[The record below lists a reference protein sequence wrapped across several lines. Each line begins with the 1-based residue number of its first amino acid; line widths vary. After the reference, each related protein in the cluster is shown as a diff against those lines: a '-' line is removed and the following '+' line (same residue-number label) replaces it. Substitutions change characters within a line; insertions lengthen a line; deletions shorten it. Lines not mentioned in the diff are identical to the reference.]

1 MHCFHTS
8 LIIFENVILKYLLG
22 KSYLCFIILFLVICF
37 FGLFLR
43 RRHISLVFHFPWL
56 FVLVSV
62 QLEKKKKNLCLHEL
76 DLNRRPS
83 SAALH
88 NILGASQNFL
98 LVQPDF
104 LFLVVPQYVTP
115 AKSHQHIQ
123 LNISEASTLCKFY
136 YLEALS
142 NVFTPRERVKV
153 WVSSSI
159 LSVLNWGTNS
169 LLHTNVIF
177 LLTDLQA
184 SSKYMPGLFS
194 ILKTQDRRQYF
205 KKSF

>member
-1 MHCFHTS
+1 MFHYTLS
-8 LIIFENVILKYLLG
+8 G
-22 KSYLCFIILFLVICF
+22 DLFLWLIFKTKAYFPGLSFSLTLCVGICAT
-37 FGLFLR
+37 
-43 RRHISLVFHFPWL
+43 
-56 FVLVSV
+56 
-62 QLEKKKKNLCLHEL
+62 EKKKKTLCLHEL
-76 DLNRRPS
+76 NLNRRPS